1 MMVEILKHGDD
12 GYDDVYN
19 HWVADGRAAT
29 TERLGL
35 FGGQCWYALN
45 RKNETY
51 PTFLLCWSD
60 GPTELD
66 TSDDMDETG
75 RITKKGYSETRGKDG
90 GVNIKYHPGSG
101 WRIKTRPVHK
111 EDD

>member
-1 MMVEILKHGDD
+1 MVTILEYGDD
-12 GYDDVYN
+12 GYDEVYN
-19 HWVADGRAAT
+19 HWIGDGSPAAT
-29 TERLGL
+29 EMLGD
-35 FGGQCWYALN
+35 FGGQCWYAFD

-51 PTFLLCWSD
+51 PTFLLEWAD

-90 GVNIKYHPGSG
+90 GINFKFHPRSG
-101 WRIKTRPVHK
+101 WKVRTRSVHK